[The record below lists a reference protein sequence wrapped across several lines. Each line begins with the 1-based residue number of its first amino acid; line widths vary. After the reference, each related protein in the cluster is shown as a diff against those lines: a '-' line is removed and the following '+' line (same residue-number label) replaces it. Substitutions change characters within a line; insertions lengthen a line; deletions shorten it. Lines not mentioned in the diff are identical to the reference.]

1 MKGVVA
7 LGDLVMDLITPVRL
21 PIMPGENQE
30 ITSFEP
36 QPGGGCNFLIH
47 AARLGVPVAAVGVVG
62 ADPFGDQLTAI
73 LAEEGVDTRPVFAAP
88 GSVTATVLDLIDHEQ
103 KLHTFVGH
111 AAKGD
116 PMPVTPLAK
125 SLIEAAGAVFLQ
137 GYTLL
142 ETQMH
147 APLPGLLQIARVAQI
162 PVYYDVGPPTR
173 YADPE
178 RLRMVL
184 THAYGVM
191 TTEDEVPLAAQ
202 GLTSDEAYAYLFGL
216 GVQLIVVK
224 RGPHGCLLV
233 TPDGREAVPAYP
245 VEVADTVG
253 AGDCFNAGFLYGR
266 MHGWSLT
273 DCARLANASGGACA
287 MKVGAG
293 RNVPTR
299 AEVAELLERHGV
311 GLSLPHP

>member
-1 MKGVVA
+1 MKPVVA

-21 PIMPGENQE
+21 PIMPGESQE
-30 ITSFEP
+30 VSSLEP

-47 AARLGVPVAAVGVVG
+47 AARLGLPVSAVGVVG
-62 ADPFGDQLTAI
+62 ADAFGDQLTGI
-73 LAEEGVDTRPVFAAP
+73 LAQEGVDTSPIFAAP
-88 GSVTATVLDLIDHEQ
+88 GSITATVLDLIDHAQ

-111 AAKGD
+111 AGKGD
-116 PMPVTPLAK
+116 PMPVTPLAE
-125 SLIEAAGAVFLQ
+125 SLIRAAGAVFLQ

-147 APLPGLLQIARVAQI
+147 APLPALLQIAKQAHV

-173 YADPE
+173 YADPD
-178 RLRMVL
+178 RLKLVL
-184 THAYGVM
+184 THAHGVM
-191 TTEDEVPLAAQ
+191 TTEDEVPLVAL
-202 GLTSDEAYAYLFGL
+202 GLVGEEAYAYLFGL

-233 TPDGREAVPAYP
+233 TPQIRESVPAYSI
-245 VEVADTVG
+245 EVADTVG

-266 MHGWSLT
+266 MSGWSLT

-287 MKVGAG
+287 MKVGGG

-299 AEVAELLERHGV
+299 DEVRELLTRHGV
-311 GLSLPHP
+311 ELEL

>member
-1 MKGVVA
+1 MKRIVA

-30 ITSFEP
+30 ITSFQP

-47 AARLGVPVAAVGVVG
+47 GARLGLPVSAVGVVG
-62 ADPFGDQLTAI
+62 DDAFGVQLRSI
-73 LAEEGVDTRPVFAAP
+73 LAEEGVDTRPIFSAP
-88 GSVTATVLDLIDHEQ
+88 GSVTATVLDLIDYAQ
-103 KLHTFVGH
+103 KVHTFVGF
-111 AAKGD
+111 AASGD
-116 PMPVTPLAK
+116 PMPVTQLAEE
-125 SLIEAAGAVFLQ
+125 LIRAAGAVFLQ

-142 ETQMH
+142 EVQMH
-147 APLPGLLQIARVAQI
+147 APLPGLLQFAADAHV

-173 YADPE
+173 YADPD

-191 TTEDEVPLAAQ
+191 TTEDEIPLAAI
-202 GLTSDEAYAYLFGL
+202 GMTGDEAFAYLFSL

-224 RGPHGCLLV
+224 RGPEGCWLV
-233 TPDGREAVPAYP
+233 TPEGRESVPAYS

-253 AGDCFNAGFLYGR
+253 AGDCFNAGFLYGVMR
-266 MHGWSLT
+266 GWSLT
-273 DCARLANASGGACA
+273 DCACLANASGGACA
-287 MKVGAG
+287 MKQGGG

-299 AEVAELLERHGV
+299 DEVEAVLATHL
-311 GLSLPHP
+311 